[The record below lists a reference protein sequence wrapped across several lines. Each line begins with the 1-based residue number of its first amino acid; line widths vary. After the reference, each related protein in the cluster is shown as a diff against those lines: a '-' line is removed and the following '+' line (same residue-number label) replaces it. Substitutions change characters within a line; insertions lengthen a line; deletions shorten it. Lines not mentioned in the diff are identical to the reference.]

1 MAILILIIG
10 IGIFCYGY
18 YLARDYGKR
27 RVQYE
32 EDKLRLSRRV
42 EVETT
47 LREGT
52 QAEQQAEKDALDEG
66 RNSQNRGVS
75 TMGTREGESL
85 DDDDRVKLE
94 TWYSLMTLLEHY
106 EDLTFKPVY
115 QRALGLFATRE
126 EKERRALKVEV
137 IEASRTRLMKK
148 WEDALGSKWRD
159 HLMRLD

>member
-1 MAILILIIG
+1 
-10 IGIFCYGY
+10 
-18 YLARDYGKR
+18 
-27 RVQYE
+27 
-32 EDKLRLSRRV
+32 
-42 EVETT
+42 
-47 LREGT
+47 
-52 QAEQQAEKDALDEG
+52 
-66 RNSQNRGVS
+66 
-75 TMGTREGESL
+75 MGTREWESL